1 MDKLNIIA
9 GYKPSSIGEA
19 IAVQTEL
26 EAYFDITSEIKVT
39 QSNFNLTWYVVKEK
53 RADIIGP
60 PIHRLVV
67 SSLSSEHVYKNLETF
82 IRIVADLVAKTST
95 IDKPVEAICRDIRM
109 AHHEY
114 VESKGRMFEPSA
126 RLIVR
131 SNGTTTFNSNPYSGY
146 SSTTT
151 TYPVTTC
158 FYKPIDWKNISSN
171 LESTYPVT
179 TGNANLSS
187 QSDDDIIILNYLS
200 KN

>member
-95 IDKPVEAICRDIRM
+95 IDKPVEAICGDIRM

-114 VESKGRMFEPSA
+114 VESKGRMVEPLA

-131 SNGTTTFNSNPYSGY
+131 SNGTTTFNSNSYSGY
-146 SSTTT
+146 ISTTT
-151 TYPVTTC
+151 AYPVT
-158 FYKPIDWKNISSN
+158 I
-171 LESTYPVT
+171 ESTYPVII
-179 TGNANLSS
+179 GNANLSS

>member
-95 IDKPVEAICRDIRM
+95 IDKPVEAICGDIRM

-131 SNGTTTFNSNPYSGY
+131 SNGTTTFNSNSYSGY
-146 SSTTT
+146 ISTTT
-151 TYPVTTC
+151 AYPVT
-158 FYKPIDWKNISSN
+158 I
-171 LESTYPVT
+171 ESTYPVT